1 MITHIVQSVEA
12 YMSDFLTEA
21 RGIQNDLAVVR
32 RHIHQEPEIGLDLPK
47 TQAKILAALDGL
59 GLEISTGKSLSS
71 VTAVLRGGE
80 SEKTVLLRADMD
92 ALPVTELADLPYKSQ
107 IDGVMHACGHDLHVA
122 MLIGAAKLL
131 TKNKSKL
138 NGDVVFMFQPGEEGF
153 DGAGHMIKEGVL
165 SVGGRKA
172 DATYGLHVMSSS
184 IPTGSFTTKP
194 GTMMASSDELH
205 VTVVGM
211 GGHGS
216 QPHTAKDPIPVA
228 AEMVSA
234 LQLLITRSFSAFDPV
249 VITVGQFHAGTK
261 ANIIPDTAEFQATIR
276 TFSAEN
282 RSRIQIE
289 AVRLCKSIAE
299 GYGLKAEVEV
309 VEQYP
314 VTVNND
320 AHAQFLGRV
329 AAELFGNEGYM
340 DMPNPI
346 AGAEDYSRVLE
357 EVPGSYAFLGA
368 SVDQDFTKSEVNHSP
383 RAMFDDA
390 VLYRGAALLS
400 ELAVRSL
407 NEMV

>member
-1 MITHIVQSVEA
+1 VSNFLAEA
-12 YMSDFLTEA
+12 QE
-21 RGIQNDLAVVR
+21 IQDELVTLR
-32 RHIHQEPEIGLDLPK
+32 RRFHQEPEIGLDLPK

-59 GLEISTGKSLSS
+59 GLEVTTGKSLTS
-71 VTAVLRGGE
+71 VTAVLRGAK
-80 SEKTVLLRADMD
+80 SDKTVLLRADMD

-107 IDGVMHACGHDLHVA
+107 IDGAMHACGHDLQVS

-131 TKNKSKL
+131 VKNKSQL

-153 DGAGHMIKEGVL
+153 DGAGHMIREGVL
-165 SVGGRKA
+165 TASGRKA
-172 DATYGLHVMSSS
+172 DATYGIHVSSS
-184 IPTGSFTTKP
+184 STPTGAFTTKG
-194 GTMMASSDELH
+194 GTMMASADEIH
-205 VTVVGM
+205 VTVLGM

-234 LQLLITRSFSAFDPV
+234 LQLMITRSFDAFDPV

-276 TFSAEN
+276 TFSPEN
-282 RSRIQIE
+282 RVRIKTE
-289 AVRLCKSIAE
+289 AVRLCTSIAE
-299 GYGLKAEVEV
+299 GYGLKADVKV

-320 AHAQFLGRV
+320 SHAQFVGKV
-329 AAELFGNEGYM
+329 AAELFGKDAYM
-340 DMPNPI
+340 DMPHPI

-357 EVPGSYAFLGA
+357 AVPGSYMFLGA
-368 SVDQDFTKSEVNHSP
+368 SVDEDFMNSEVNHSP
-383 RAMFDDA
+383 RAMFDDS
-390 VLYRGAALLS
+390 VLYRGTAMLS
-400 ELAVRSL
+400 QLAVRSL

>member
-1 MITHIVQSVEA
+1 MSSFLIEA
-12 YMSDFLTEA
+12 KD
-21 RGIQNDLAVVR
+21 IQGELVALR
-32 RHIHQEPEIGLDLPK
+32 QKIHQEPEIGLDLPK
-47 TQAKILAALDGL
+47 TQAKIVAALDGL
-59 GLEISTGKSLSS
+59 GLEVSTGKSLTS
-71 VTAVLRGGE
+71 VTAVLRGAN

-92 ALPVTELADLPYKSQ
+92 ALPVTELTNVAFKSQ
-107 IDGVMHACGHDLHVA
+107 IDGAMHACGHDLHVS

-131 TKNKSKL
+131 SKNKAKL

-153 DGAGHMIKEGVL
+153 DGAGHMIQEGVL
-165 SVGGRKA
+165 TASGRKA
-172 DATYGLHVMSSS
+172 DATYGIHVMSSA
-184 IPTGSFTTKP
+184 IPAGTFTTKG

-205 VTVVGM
+205 VTVIGK

-282 RSRIQIE
+282 RSRIQSE
-289 AVRLCKSIAE
+289 AVRLCRSIAE
-299 GYGLKAEVEV
+299 GYGLTADVKV

-314 VTVNND
+314 VTANND
-320 AHAQFLGRV
+320 AHAEFVGKV
-329 AAELFGNEGYM
+329 AVDLFGGEAFIE
-340 DMPNPI
+340 MPNPI

-357 EVPGSYAFLGA
+357 EVPGSYVFLGA
-368 SVDQDFTKSEVNHSP
+368 SVDQDVTASDVNHSP
-383 RAMFDDA
+383 RAKFDDA

>member
-1 MITHIVQSVEA
+1 VA
-12 YMSDFLTEA
+12 NFLSEA
-21 RGIQNDLAVVR
+21 REIQSDLAAIR

-47 TQAKILAALDGL
+47 TQAKIVAALDGL
-59 GLEISTGKSLSS
+59 GLEVTTGKSLSS
-71 VTAVLRGGE
+71 VTAVLRGAK

-92 ALPVTELADLPYKSQ
+92 ALPVTELADLTYKSQ
-107 IDGVMHACGHDLHVA
+107 IDGAMHACGHDLHVS
-122 MLIGAAKLL
+122 MLIGAARLL
-131 TKNKSKL
+131 AKNKSQL

-165 SVGGRKA
+165 TASGRKA
-172 DATYGLHVMSSS
+172 DATYGIHVMSST
-184 IPTGSFTTKP
+184 IPTGSFTTKG

-228 AEMVSA
+228 AEMISA
-234 LQLLITRSFSAFDPV
+234 LQLMITRSFDAFDPV

-261 ANIIPDTAEFQATIR
+261 ANIIPDIAEFQATIR
-276 TFSAEN
+276 TFSPEN
-282 RSRIQIE
+282 RSRIQAE
-289 AVRLCKSIAE
+289 AVRLCESIAQ
-299 GYGLKAEVEV
+299 GFGLKAEVKV

-314 VTVNND
+314 VTANNNEH
-320 AHAQFLGRV
+320 AHFVGKV
-329 AAELFGNEGYM
+329 ATDLFGNEGFM
-340 DMPNPI
+340 EMPHPI

-357 EVPGSYAFLGA
+357 EVSGSYVFLGA

-390 VLYRGAALLS
+390 VLYRGTALLS

>member
-1 MITHIVQSVEA
+1 MANFLAEA
-12 YMSDFLTEA
+12 TE
-21 RGIQNDLAVVR
+21 IQNDLAAIR

-47 TQAKILAALDGL
+47 TQAKIIAALDGL
-59 GLEISTGKSLSS
+59 GLEISTGKSLTS
-71 VTAVLRGGE
+71 VTAVLRAGK
-80 SEKTVLLRADMD
+80 SDKTVLLRADMD
-92 ALPVTELADLPYKSQ
+92 ALPVSELADLPYKSQ
-107 IDGVMHACGHDLHVA
+107 IDGAMHACGHDLHVA

-131 TKNKSKL
+131 VKNKAEL

-165 SVGGRKA
+165 TASGRKA
-172 DATYGLHVMSSS
+172 DTTYGIHVMSSS
-184 IPTGSFTTKP
+184 VPTGTFTTKG

-228 AEMVSA
+228 AEMISA
-234 LQLLITRSFSAFDPV
+234 LQLMITRSFDAFDPV

-261 ANIIPDTAEFQATIR
+261 ANIIPDTAEFRATIR
-276 TFSAEN
+276 TFSADN
-282 RSRIQIE
+282 RARIQIE

-299 GYGLKAEVEV
+299 GYGLKAEVSV

-314 VTVNND
+314 VTINND
-320 AHAQFLGRV
+320 THAKFVGTV
-329 AAELFGNEGYM
+329 AAELFDDEGFM
-340 DMPNPI
+340 EMPHAI

-357 EVPGSYAFLGA
+357 AVPGSYIFLGA
-368 SVDQDFTKSEVNHSP
+368 SVDKDFTKSEVNHSP
-383 RAMFDDA
+383 RAMFDDS
-390 VLYRGAALLS
+390 VLYRGTALLS

-407 NEMV
+407 KEMVGSKNAM

>member
-1 MITHIVQSVEA
+1 
-12 YMSDFLTEA
+12 MSTFLTQAQE
-21 RGIQNDLAVVR
+21 IQNDLANL
-32 RHIHQEPEIGLDLPK
+32 RHRLHEEPEIGLHLPK
-47 TQAKILAALDGL
+47 TQAKIVAALEGL
-59 GLEISTGKSLSS
+59 GLEVTTGKELTS
-71 VTAVLRGGE
+71 VTAVLRGGK

-92 ALPVTELADLPYKSQ
+92 ALPVTELADLPFKSK
-107 IDGVMHACGHDLHVA
+107 IDGAMHACGHDLHVA
-122 MLIGAAKLL
+122 MLIGAARLL
-131 TKNKSKL
+131 VKNKSQL

-153 DGAGHMIKEGVL
+153 DGAGYMIKEGVL
-165 SVGGRKA
+165 TASGRKA
-172 DATYGLHVMSSS
+172 DATYGIHVMASAV
-184 IPTGSFTTKP
+184 PAGAFTTKG

-282 RSRIQIE
+282 RVRIQAE
-289 AVRLCKSIAE
+289 AVRLCQSIAE
-299 GYGLKAEVEV
+299 AYGLKADVKV
-309 VEQYP
+309 VGQYP
-314 VTVNND
+314 VTVNNEV
-320 AHAQFLGRV
+320 HASFVGKV
-329 AAELFGNEGYM
+329 AADLFGADSYIE
-340 DMPNPI
+340 MPNPI

-357 EVPGSYAFLGA
+357 AVPGSYVFLGA
-368 SVDQDFTKSEVNHSP
+368 SVDEDFTKSEVNHSP
-383 RAMFDDA
+383 RAQFDES
-390 VLYRGAALLS
+390 VLYRGTALLS

>member
-1 MITHIVQSVEA
+1 MSSFLIEA
-12 YMSDFLTEA
+12 KD
-21 RGIQNDLAVVR
+21 IQGELVALR
-32 RHIHQEPEIGLDLPK
+32 QKIHQEPEIGLDLPK
-47 TQAKILAALDGL
+47 TQAKIVAALDGL
-59 GLEISTGKSLSS
+59 GLEVSTGKSLTS
-71 VTAVLRGGE
+71 VTAVLRGAN

-92 ALPVTELADLPYKSQ
+92 ALPVTELTNVAFKSQ
-107 IDGVMHACGHDLHVA
+107 IDGAMHACGHDLHVS

-131 TKNKSKL
+131 SKNKAKL

-153 DGAGHMIKEGVL
+153 DGAGHMIQEGVL
-165 SVGGRKA
+165 TASGRKA
-172 DATYGLHVMSSS
+172 DATYGIHVMSSA
-184 IPTGSFTTKP
+184 IPTGTFTTKG

-205 VTVVGM
+205 VTVIGK

-282 RSRIQIE
+282 RSRIQSE
-289 AVRLCKSIAE
+289 AVRLCRSIAE
-299 GYGLKAEVEV
+299 GYGLTADVKV

-314 VTVNND
+314 VTANND
-320 AHAQFLGRV
+320 AHAQFVGKV
-329 AAELFGNEGYM
+329 AVDLFGGEAFIE
-340 DMPNPI
+340 MPTPI

-357 EVPGSYAFLGA
+357 EVPGSYVFLGA
-368 SVDQDFTKSEVNHSP
+368 SVDEDVTASDVNHSP
-383 RAMFDDA
+383 RAKFDDA

>member
-1 MITHIVQSVEA
+1 MANFLSEA
-12 YMSDFLTEA
+12 SEIQKDLTA
-21 RGIQNDLAVVR
+21 LR
-32 RHIHQEPEIGLDLPK
+32 RDIHREPEIGLDLPK
-47 TQAKILAALDGL
+47 TQAKIVAALEGL

-71 VTAVLRGGE
+71 VTAVLRAGN
-80 SEKTVLLRADMD
+80 SDKTVLLRADMD

-107 IDGVMHACGHDLHVA
+107 IDGAMHACGHDLHVA

-131 TKNKSKL
+131 VKNKSEL
-138 NGDVVFMFQPGEEGF
+138 TGDVVFMFQPGEEGF

-165 SVGGRKA
+165 TASGRKA
-172 DATYGLHVMSSS
+172 DATYGIHVMSSS
-184 IPTGSFTTKP
+184 VPTGTFTTKG

-228 AEMVSA
+228 AEMISA
-234 LQLLITRSFSAFDPV
+234 LQLMITRSFDAFDPV

-276 TFSAEN
+276 TFSADN
-282 RSRIQIE
+282 RARIQIE

-299 GYGLKAEVEV
+299 GYGLKAEVSV

-320 AHAQFLGRV
+320 SHAKFVGTV
-329 AAELFGNEGYM
+329 AAELFGDEGYM
-340 DMPNPI
+340 EMPHAI

-357 EVPGSYAFLGA
+357 AVPGSYIFLGA
-368 SVDQDFTKSEVNHSP
+368 SVDKDFTKSEVNHSP
-383 RAMFDDA
+383 RAMFDDS
-390 VLYRGAALLS
+390 VLYRGTALLS

-407 NEMV
+407 KEMVGSKNAM

>member
-1 MITHIVQSVEA
+1 MSNFLDEA
-12 YMSDFLTEA
+12 QE
-21 RGIQNDLAVVR
+21 IQDELVTLR
-32 RHIHQEPEIGLDLPK
+32 RRFHQEPEIGLDLPK

-59 GLEISTGKSLSS
+59 GLEVTTGKSLTS
-71 VTAVLRGGE
+71 VTAVLRGAK
-80 SEKTVLLRADMD
+80 SDKTVLLRADMD

-107 IDGVMHACGHDLHVA
+107 IDGAMHACGHDLHVS

-131 TKNKSKL
+131 VKNKLQL

-165 SVGGRKA
+165 TASGRKA
-172 DATYGLHVMSSS
+172 DATYGIHVSSS
-184 IPTGSFTTKP
+184 STPTGAFTTKG
-194 GTMMASSDELH
+194 GTMMASADEIH
-205 VTVVGM
+205 VTVLGM

-234 LQLLITRSFSAFDPV
+234 LQLMITRSFDAFDPV

-276 TFSAEN
+276 TFSPEN
-282 RSRIQIE
+282 RVRIKTE
-289 AVRLCKSIAE
+289 AVRLCTSIAE
-299 GYGLKAEVEV
+299 GYGLKADVKV

-314 VTVNND
+314 VTVNN
-320 AHAQFLGRV
+320 ASHAQFVGKV
-329 AAELFGNEGYM
+329 AAELFGKDAYM
-340 DMPNPI
+340 DMPHPI

-357 EVPGSYAFLGA
+357 AVPGSYMFLGA
-368 SVDQDFTKSEVNHSP
+368 SVDEDFMNSEVNHSP
-383 RAMFDDA
+383 RAMFDDS
-390 VLYRGAALLS
+390 VLYRGTAMLS

>member
-1 MITHIVQSVEA
+1 MTNFLAEA
-12 YMSDFLTEA
+12 SE
-21 RGIQNDLAVVR
+21 IQNELATIR
-32 RHIHQEPEIGLDLPK
+32 RKIHQEPEIGLDLPK
-47 TQAKILAALDGL
+47 TQAKIVAALDGL
-59 GLEISTGKSLSS
+59 GLEVTTGKGLSS
-71 VTAVLRGGE
+71 VTAVLRGAK

-107 IDGVMHACGHDLHVA
+107 IDGAMHACGHDLHVS

-131 TKNKSKL
+131 SKNKAKL

-165 SVGGRKA
+165 SASGRKA
-172 DATYGLHVMSSS
+172 DATYGIHVMSAS
-184 IPTGSFTTKP
+184 IPTGLFTTKP

-216 QPHTAKDPIPVA
+216 QPHTAKDPIQVA

-234 LQLLITRSFSAFDPV
+234 LQLLVTRSFDSFDPV

-261 ANIIPDTAEFQATIR
+261 ANIIPDTAEFQATMR
-276 TFSAEN
+276 TFSPEN
-282 RSRIQIE
+282 RSRIQSE
-289 AVRLCKSIAE
+289 TVRLCTSIAE
-299 GYGLKAEVEV
+299 AYGLRAEVKV

-320 AHAQFLGRV
+320 AHAQYVGKV
-329 AAELFGNEGYM
+329 ASELFGVEGYM
-340 DMPNPI
+340 DMPHPI

-357 EVPGSYAFLGA
+357 AVPGSYIFLGA
-368 SVDQDFTKSEVNHSP
+368 SVDQEFSKSEVNHSP
-383 RAMFDDA
+383 RAMFDDS
-390 VLYRGAALLS
+390 VLYRGTALLS

>member
-1 MITHIVQSVEA
+1 MANFISEASEIQSEIA
-12 YMSDFLTEA
+12 A
-21 RGIQNDLAVVR
+21 IR

-47 TQAKILAALDGL
+47 TQAKILAALEGL
-59 GLEISTGKSLSS
+59 GLEVSTGTSLSS
-71 VTAVLRGGE
+71 VTAVLRGGN

-92 ALPVTELADLPYKSQ
+92 ALPVTELADIPYKSQ
-107 IDGVMHACGHDLHVA
+107 IDGAMHACGHDLHVA
-122 MLIGAAKLL
+122 MLVGAAKLL
-131 TKNKSKL
+131 AKNKAKL
-138 NGDVVFMFQPGEEGF
+138 NGDVVFMFQPGDEGL

-165 SVGGRKA
+165 TASGKKA
-172 DATYGLHVMSSS
+172 DATYGIHVMSSS

-194 GTMMASSDELH
+194 GTMMASADEIH

-228 AEMVSA
+228 AEMVGA
-234 LQLLITRSFSAFDPV
+234 LQLMITRSFDAFDPV

-261 ANIIPDTAEFQATIR
+261 ANIIPDIAEFQATIR
-276 TFSAEN
+276 TFSPEN
-282 RSRIQIE
+282 RARIQVE

-299 GYGLKAEVEV
+299 GYGLKAEVRV
-309 VEQYP
+309 VKQYP

-320 AHAQFLGRV
+320 AHAQFVGRV
-329 AAELFGNEGYM
+329 AGELFGYENYM
-340 DMPNPI
+340 DMPHAI

-357 EVPGSYAFLGA
+357 AVPGSYIFLGA
-368 SVDQDFTKSEVNHSP
+368 SVDKDVTKSEVNHSP

-390 VLYRGAALLS
+390 VLYRGTALLS

>member
-1 MITHIVQSVEA
+1 MSSFLIEA
-12 YMSDFLTEA
+12 KD
-21 RGIQNDLAVVR
+21 IQGELVALR
-32 RHIHQEPEIGLDLPK
+32 QKIHQEPEIGLDLPK
-47 TQAKILAALDGL
+47 TQAKIVAALDGL
-59 GLEISTGKSLSS
+59 GLEVSTGKSLTS
-71 VTAVLRGGE
+71 VTAVLRGAN

-92 ALPVTELADLPYKSQ
+92 ALPVTELTDVAFKSQ
-107 IDGVMHACGHDLHVA
+107 IDGAMHACGHDLHVS

-131 TKNKSKL
+131 SKNKAKL

-153 DGAGHMIKEGVL
+153 DGAGHMIQEGVL
-165 SVGGRKA
+165 TASGRKA
-172 DATYGLHVMSSS
+172 DATYGIHVMSSA
-184 IPTGSFTTKP
+184 IPAGTFTTKG

-205 VTVVGM
+205 VTVIGK

-282 RSRIQIE
+282 RSRIQSE
-289 AVRLCKSIAE
+289 AVRLCRSIAE
-299 GYGLKAEVEV
+299 GYGLTADVKV

-314 VTVNND
+314 VTANND
-320 AHAQFLGRV
+320 AHAEFVGKV
-329 AAELFGNEGYM
+329 AVDLFGGEAFIE
-340 DMPNPI
+340 MPTPI

-357 EVPGSYAFLGA
+357 EVPGSYVFLGA
-368 SVDQDFTKSEVNHSP
+368 SVDQDVTASDVNHSP
-383 RAMFDDA
+383 RAKFDDA

>member
-1 MITHIVQSVEA
+1 VSNFLAEA
-12 YMSDFLTEA
+12 KE
-21 RGIQNDLAVVR
+21 IQNDLVTLR
-32 RHIHQEPEIGLDLPK
+32 RQIHQEPEIGLDLPK
-47 TQAKILAALDGL
+47 TQAKIVAALDGL
-59 GLEISTGKSLSS
+59 GLEVTTGKGLSA
-71 VTAVLRGGE
+71 VTAVLRG
-80 SEKTVLLRADMD
+80 SKSNKTVLLRADMD
-92 ALPVTELADLPYKSQ
+92 ALPITELTDLAYKSQ
-107 IDGVMHACGHDLHVA
+107 IDGAMHACGHDLHVA

-131 TKNKSKL
+131 VKNKSQL

-165 SVGGRKA
+165 TASGRKA
-172 DATYGLHVMSSS
+172 DATYGIHVMSSAAPAGVFS
-184 IPTGSFTTKP
+184 TKG

-234 LQLLITRSFSAFDPV
+234 LQLMITRSFDAFDPV

-276 TFSAEN
+276 TFSAEH
-282 RSRIQIE
+282 RTRIQSE

-299 GYGLKAEVEV
+299 GYGLKAEVKV

-320 AHAQFLGRV
+320 AHANFVGKV
-329 AAELFGNEGYM
+329 AADLFGKEAYM
-340 DMPNPI
+340 EMPHPI

-357 EVPGSYAFLGA
+357 EVPGSYVFLGA
-368 SVDQDFTKSEVNHSP
+368 SVDQDFMNSEVNHSP
-383 RAMFDDA
+383 RAKFDDA
-390 VLYRGAALLS
+390 VLYRGTTLLS

>member
-1 MITHIVQSVEA
+1 
-12 YMSDFLTEA
+12 
-21 RGIQNDLAVVR
+21 
-32 RHIHQEPEIGLDLPK
+32 
-47 TQAKILAALDGL
+47 
-59 GLEISTGKSLSS
+59 
-71 VTAVLRGGE
+71 
-80 SEKTVLLRADMD
+80 
-92 ALPVTELADLPYKSQ
+92 
-107 IDGVMHACGHDLHVA
+107 
-122 MLIGAAKLL
+122 MLIGAARLL
-131 TKNKSKL
+131 VKNKSQL

-165 SVGGRKA
+165 TASGRKA

-184 IPTGSFTTKP
+184 VPAGTFTTKP

-205 VTVVGM
+205 VTVIGM

-234 LQLLITRSFSAFDPV
+234 LQLLITRSFDSFDPV

-276 TFSAEN
+276 TFSPEN
-282 RSRIQIE
+282 RTRIQFE
-289 AVRLCKSIAE
+289 AVRLCKAIAE
-299 GYGLKAEVEV
+299 GYGLKAEVSV

-320 AHAQFLGRV
+320 AHAQYVGKV
-329 AAELFGNEGYM
+329 ATELFGNEGYM
-340 DMPNPI
+340 DMPHAI

-357 EVPGSYAFLGA
+357 AVPGSYVFLGA
-368 SVDQDFTKSEVNHSP
+368 SVDKDVTKSEVNHSP
-383 RAMFDDA
+383 RAMFDDS
-390 VLYRGAALLS
+390 VMYRGTALLS

>member
-1 MITHIVQSVEA
+1 MSNFLAEA
-12 YMSDFLTEA
+12 KE
-21 RGIQNDLAVVR
+21 IQNDLVTLR
-32 RHIHQEPEIGLDLPK
+32 RQIHQEPEIGLDLPK
-47 TQAKILAALDGL
+47 TQAKIVAALDGL
-59 GLEISTGKSLSS
+59 GLEVTTGKGLSS
-71 VTAVLRGGE
+71 VTAVLRG
-80 SEKTVLLRADMD
+80 SKSNKTVLLRADMD
-92 ALPVTELADLPYKSQ
+92 ALPITELTDLAYKSQ
-107 IDGVMHACGHDLHVA
+107 IDGAMHACGHDLHVA

-131 TKNKSKL
+131 VKNKSQL

-165 SVGGRKA
+165 TASGRKA
-172 DATYGLHVMSSS
+172 DATYGIHVMSSAAPAGVFS
-184 IPTGSFTTKP
+184 TKG

-234 LQLLITRSFSAFDPV
+234 LQLMITRSFDAFDPV

-282 RSRIQIE
+282 RTRIQSE

-299 GYGLKAEVEV
+299 GYGLKAEVKV

-320 AHAQFLGRV
+320 AHANFVGKV
-329 AAELFGNEGYM
+329 AADLFGKEAYM
-340 DMPNPI
+340 EMPHPI

-357 EVPGSYAFLGA
+357 AVPGSYVFLGA
-368 SVDQDFTKSEVNHSP
+368 SVDQDFMNSEVNHSP
-383 RAMFDDA
+383 RAKFDDA
-390 VLYRGAALLS
+390 VLYRGTTLLS
-400 ELAVRSL
+400 VLAVRSL

>member
-1 MITHIVQSVEA
+1 MSSFLIEA
-12 YMSDFLTEA
+12 KD
-21 RGIQNDLAVVR
+21 IQGELVALR
-32 RHIHQEPEIGLDLPK
+32 QKIHQEPEIGLDLPK
-47 TQAKILAALDGL
+47 TQAKIVAALDGL
-59 GLEISTGKSLSS
+59 GLEVSTGKSLTS
-71 VTAVLRGGE
+71 VTAVLRGAN

-92 ALPVTELADLPYKSQ
+92 ALPVTELTDVAFKSQ
-107 IDGVMHACGHDLHVA
+107 IDGAMHACGHDLHVS

-131 TKNKSKL
+131 SKNKAKL

-153 DGAGHMIKEGVL
+153 DGAGHMIQEGVL
-165 SVGGRKA
+165 TASGRKA
-172 DATYGLHVMSSS
+172 DATFGIHVMSSA
-184 IPTGSFTTKP
+184 IPAGTFTTKG

-205 VTVVGM
+205 VTVIGK

-282 RSRIQIE
+282 RSRIQVE
-289 AVRLCKSIAE
+289 AVRLCRSIAE
-299 GYGLKAEVEV
+299 GYGLTADVEI

-314 VTVNND
+314 VTANND
-320 AHAQFLGRV
+320 AHAQFVGKV
-329 AAELFGNEGYM
+329 AVDLFGGEAFIE
-340 DMPNPI
+340 MPNPI

-357 EVPGSYAFLGA
+357 EVPGSYVFLGA
-368 SVDQDFTKSEVNHSP
+368 SVDEDVTASDVNHSP
-383 RAMFDDA
+383 RAKFDDA

>member
-1 MITHIVQSVEA
+1 
-12 YMSDFLTEA
+12 MSTFLNQATE
-21 RGIQNDLAVVR
+21 IQNDLAAIR

-47 TQAKILAALDGL
+47 TQAKIIAALDGL
-59 GLEISTGKSLSS
+59 GLEISTGISLTS
-71 VTAVLRGGE
+71 VTAVLRAGK
-80 SEKTVLLRADMD
+80 SDKTVLLRADMD
-92 ALPVTELADLPYKSQ
+92 ALPVSELADLPYKSQ
-107 IDGVMHACGHDLHVA
+107 IDGAMHACGHDLHVA

-131 TKNKSKL
+131 VKNKAEL

-165 SVGGRKA
+165 TASGRKA
-172 DATYGLHVMSSS
+172 DTTYGIHVMSSS
-184 IPTGSFTTKP
+184 VPTGTFTTKG

-228 AEMVSA
+228 AEMISA
-234 LQLLITRSFSAFDPV
+234 LQLMITRSFDAFDPV

-276 TFSAEN
+276 TFSADN
-282 RSRIQIE
+282 RARIQIE

-299 GYGLKAEVEV
+299 GYGLKAEVSV

-314 VTVNND
+314 VTINND
-320 AHAQFLGRV
+320 THAKFVGTV
-329 AAELFGNEGYM
+329 AAELFGDEGYM
-340 DMPNPI
+340 EMPHAI

-357 EVPGSYAFLGA
+357 AVPGSYIFLGA
-368 SVDQDFTKSEVNHSP
+368 SVDKDFTKSEVNHSP
-383 RAMFDDA
+383 RAMFDDS
-390 VLYRGAALLS
+390 VLYRGTALLS

-407 NEMV
+407 KEMVGSKNAK

>member
-1 MITHIVQSVEA
+1 VSNFLAEA
-12 YMSDFLTEA
+12 KE
-21 RGIQNDLAVVR
+21 IQNDLVTLR
-32 RHIHQEPEIGLDLPK
+32 RQIHQEPEIGLDLPK
-47 TQAKILAALDGL
+47 TQAKIVAALDGL
-59 GLEISTGKSLSS
+59 GLEVTTGKGLSA
-71 VTAVLRGGE
+71 VTAVLRG
-80 SEKTVLLRADMD
+80 SKSNKTVLLRADMD
-92 ALPVTELADLPYKSQ
+92 ALPITELTDLAYKSQ
-107 IDGVMHACGHDLHVA
+107 IDGAMHACGHDLHVA

-131 TKNKSKL
+131 VKNKSQL

-165 SVGGRKA
+165 TASGRKA
-172 DATYGLHVMSSS
+172 DATYGIHVMSSAAPAGVFS
-184 IPTGSFTTKP
+184 TKG

-234 LQLLITRSFSAFDPV
+234 LQLMITRSFDAFDPV

-282 RSRIQIE
+282 RTRIQSE

-299 GYGLKAEVEV
+299 GYGLKAEVKV

-320 AHAQFLGRV
+320 AHANFVGKV
-329 AAELFGNEGYM
+329 AADLFGSEAYM
-340 DMPNPI
+340 EMPHPI

-357 EVPGSYAFLGA
+357 EVPGSYVFLGA
-368 SVDQDFTKSEVNHSP
+368 SVDQDFMNSEVNHSP
-383 RAMFDDA
+383 RAKFDDA
-390 VLYRGAALLS
+390 VLYRGTTLLS

>member
-1 MITHIVQSVEA
+1 
-12 YMSDFLTEA
+12 MSNFLAEA
-21 RGIQNDLAVVR
+21 REIQSDLETLR
-32 RHIHQEPEIGLDLPK
+32 RRLHQEPEIGLDLPK
-47 TQAKILAALDGL
+47 TQAKIIAALDGL
-59 GLEISTGKSLSS
+59 GLEVTTGKGLSS
-71 VTAVLRGGE
+71 VTAVLRVAK

-92 ALPVTELADLPYKSQ
+92 ALPVTELADLAYKSQ
-107 IDGVMHACGHDLHVA
+107 IDGAMHACGHDLHVS
-122 MLIGAAKLL
+122 MLIGAARLL
-131 TKNKSKL
+131 VKNKSLL

-165 SVGGRKA
+165 TASGRKA
-172 DATYGLHVMSSS
+172 DATYGIHVMSST
-184 IPTGSFTTKP
+184 IPTGSFTTKG

-228 AEMVSA
+228 AEMISA
-234 LQLLITRSFSAFDPV
+234 LQLMITRSFDAFDPV

-276 TFSAEN
+276 TFSPEN
-282 RSRIQIE
+282 RSRIQAE
-289 AVRLCKSIAE
+289 AVRLCESIAQ
-299 GYGLKAEVEV
+299 GYGLKAEVKV

-314 VTVNND
+314 VTANNND
-320 AHAQFLGRV
+320 HAQFVGKV
-329 AAELFGNEGYM
+329 AADLFGSEGFM
-340 DMPNPI
+340 EMPHPI

-357 EVPGSYAFLGA
+357 EVPGSYVFLGA

-390 VLYRGAALLS
+390 VLYRGTALLS
-400 ELAVRSL
+400 ALAVRSL

>member
-1 MITHIVQSVEA
+1 MANFLSEA
-12 YMSDFLTEA
+12 SEIQKDLTA
-21 RGIQNDLAVVR
+21 LR
-32 RHIHQEPEIGLDLPK
+32 RDIHREPEIGLDLPK
-47 TQAKILAALDGL
+47 TQAKIVAALEGL

-71 VTAVLRGGE
+71 VTAVLRAGN
-80 SEKTVLLRADMD
+80 SDKTVLLRADMD

-107 IDGVMHACGHDLHVA
+107 IDGAMHACGHDLHVA

-131 TKNKSKL
+131 VKNKSEL
-138 NGDVVFMFQPGEEGF
+138 SGDVVFMFQPGEEGF
-153 DGAGHMIKEGVL
+153 DGAGHMIKEGIL
-165 SVGGRKA
+165 TASGRKA
-172 DATYGLHVMSSS
+172 DATYGIHVMSSS
-184 IPTGSFTTKP
+184 VPTGTFTTKG

-228 AEMVSA
+228 AEMISS
-234 LQLLITRSFSAFDPV
+234 LQLMITRSFDAFDPV

-276 TFSAEN
+276 TFSADN
-282 RSRIQIE
+282 RARIQIE

-299 GYGLKAEVEV
+299 GYGLKAEVSV

-320 AHAQFLGRV
+320 SHAKFVGTV
-329 AAELFGNEGYM
+329 AAELFGDEGYM
-340 DMPNPI
+340 EMPHAI

-357 EVPGSYAFLGA
+357 AVPGSYIFLGA
-368 SVDQDFTKSEVNHSP
+368 SVDKDFTKSEVNHSP
-383 RAMFDDA
+383 RAMFDDS
-390 VLYRGAALLS
+390 VLYRGTALLS

-407 NEMV
+407 KEMVGSKNAM

>member
-1 MITHIVQSVEA
+1 MSSFLIEA
-12 YMSDFLTEA
+12 KD
-21 RGIQNDLAVVR
+21 IQGELVALR
-32 RHIHQEPEIGLDLPK
+32 QKIHQEPEIGLDLPK
-47 TQAKILAALDGL
+47 TQAKIVAALDGL
-59 GLEISTGKSLSS
+59 GLEVSTGKSLTS
-71 VTAVLRGGE
+71 VTAVLRGAN

-92 ALPVTELADLPYKSQ
+92 ALPVTELTDVAFKSQ
-107 IDGVMHACGHDLHVA
+107 IDGAMHACGHDLHVS

-131 TKNKSKL
+131 SKNKAKL

-153 DGAGHMIKEGVL
+153 DGAGHMIQEGVL
-165 SVGGRKA
+165 TASGRKA
-172 DATYGLHVMSSS
+172 DATYGIHVMSSA
-184 IPTGSFTTKP
+184 IPAGTFTTKG

-205 VTVVGM
+205 VTVIGK

-282 RSRIQIE
+282 RSRIQSE
-289 AVRLCKSIAE
+289 AVRLCRSIAE
-299 GYGLKAEVEV
+299 GYGLTADVKV

-314 VTVNND
+314 VTANND
-320 AHAQFLGRV
+320 AHAEFVGKV
-329 AAELFGNEGYM
+329 AADLFGEEAFIE
-340 DMPNPI
+340 MPNPI

-357 EVPGSYAFLGA
+357 EVPGSYIFLGA
-368 SVDQDFTKSEVNHSP
+368 SVDQDVTASDVNHSP
-383 RAMFDDA
+383 RAKFDDA

>member
-1 MITHIVQSVEA
+1 MITHIVQSAEA

-21 RGIQNDLAVVR
+21 REIQNDLAVVR

-131 TKNKSKL
+131 TKNKSKI

-165 SVGGRKA
+165 SASGRKA

-282 RSRIQIE
+282 RSRIQVE

>member
-1 MITHIVQSVEA
+1 MSSFLIEA
-12 YMSDFLTEA
+12 KD
-21 RGIQNDLAVVR
+21 IQGELVALR
-32 RHIHQEPEIGLDLPK
+32 QKIHQEPEIGLDLPK
-47 TQAKILAALDGL
+47 TQAKIVAALDGL
-59 GLEISTGKSLSS
+59 GLEVSTGKSLTS
-71 VTAVLRGGE
+71 VTAVLRGAN

-92 ALPVTELADLPYKSQ
+92 ALPVTELTNVAFKSQ
-107 IDGVMHACGHDLHVA
+107 IDGAMHACGHDLHVS

-131 TKNKSKL
+131 SKNKAKL

-153 DGAGHMIKEGVL
+153 DGAGHMIQEGVL
-165 SVGGRKA
+165 TASGRKA
-172 DATYGLHVMSSS
+172 DATYGIHVMSSA
-184 IPTGSFTTKP
+184 IPAGTFTTKG

-205 VTVVGM
+205 VTVIGK

-282 RSRIQIE
+282 RSRIQVE
-289 AVRLCKSIAE
+289 AVRLCRSIAE
-299 GYGLKAEVEV
+299 GYGLTADVEI

-314 VTVNND
+314 VTANND
-320 AHAQFLGRV
+320 AHAEFVGKV
-329 AAELFGNEGYM
+329 AVDLFGGEAFIE
-340 DMPNPI
+340 MPNPI

-357 EVPGSYAFLGA
+357 EVPGSYVFLGA
-368 SVDQDFTKSEVNHSP
+368 SVDQDVTASDVNHSP
-383 RAMFDDA
+383 RAKFDDA

>member
-1 MITHIVQSVEA
+1 VKVA
-12 YMSDFLTEA
+12 NFLTEA
-21 RGIQNDLAVVR
+21 REIQNDLAAVR

-71 VTAVLRGGE
+71 VTAVLRGGK
-80 SEKTVLLRADMD
+80 SEKSVLLRADMD

-165 SVGGRKA
+165 SAGGRKA

-314 VTVNND
+314 VTINND

>member
-1 MITHIVQSVEA
+1 
-12 YMSDFLTEA
+12 MSDFLTQASE
-21 RGIQNDLAVVR
+21 IQSDLATLR
-32 RHIHQEPEIGLDLPK
+32 RALHQEPEIGLNLPK
-47 TQAKILAALDGL
+47 TQSKIVAALDGL
-59 GLEISTGKSLSS
+59 GLEVTTGKGLSS
-71 VTAVLRGGE
+71 VTAVLRGAK

-92 ALPVTELADLPYKSQ
+92 ALPVTELTDVAFKSQ
-107 IDGVMHACGHDLHVA
+107 IDGAMHACGHDLHVA

-131 TKNKSKL
+131 VKNKSQL

-165 SVGGRKA
+165 TASGKKA
-172 DATYGLHVMSSS
+172 DATYGIHVMSSA
-184 IPTGSFTTKP
+184 IPQGTFTTKP

-234 LQLLITRSFSAFDPV
+234 LQLLITRSFNAFDPV

-282 RSRIQIE
+282 RTRIQAE

-299 GYGLKAEVEV
+299 GYGLKANIEVI
-309 VEQYP
+309 EQYP

-320 AHAQFLGRV
+320 AHAQFIGTV
-329 AAELFGNEGYM
+329 VTDLFGTEGFLE
-340 DMPNPI
+340 MPYPV

-357 EVPGSYAFLGA
+357 EVPGSYVFLGA
-368 SVDQDFTKSEVNHSP
+368 SVDQDPTKSEVNHSP

-390 VLYRGAALLS
+390 VLYRGTALLS

>member
-1 MITHIVQSVEA
+1 MSNFLAEA
-12 YMSDFLTEA
+12 QE
-21 RGIQNDLAVVR
+21 IQDELATLR
-32 RHIHQEPEIGLDLPK
+32 RRFHQEPEIGLDLPK

-59 GLEISTGKSLSS
+59 GLEVTTGKSLTS
-71 VTAVLRGGE
+71 VTAVLRGAK
-80 SEKTVLLRADMD
+80 SDKTVLLRADMD

-107 IDGVMHACGHDLHVA
+107 IDGAMHACGHDLHVS

-131 TKNKSKL
+131 VKNKSQL

-165 SVGGRKA
+165 TASGRKA
-172 DATYGLHVMSSS
+172 DATYGIHVSSS
-184 IPTGSFTTKP
+184 STPTGAFTTKG
-194 GTMMASSDELH
+194 GTMMASADEIH
-205 VTVVGM
+205 VTVLGM

-234 LQLLITRSFSAFDPV
+234 LQLMITRSFDAFDPV

-276 TFSAEN
+276 TFSPEN
-282 RSRIQIE
+282 RVRIKTE
-289 AVRLCKSIAE
+289 AVRLCTSIAE
-299 GYGLKAEVEV
+299 GYGLKADVKV

-314 VTVNND
+314 VTVNN
-320 AHAQFLGRV
+320 ASHAQFVGKV
-329 AAELFGNEGYM
+329 AAELFGKDAYM
-340 DMPNPI
+340 DMPHPI

-357 EVPGSYAFLGA
+357 AVPGSYMFLGA
-368 SVDQDFTKSEVNHSP
+368 SVDEDFMNSEVNHSP
-383 RAMFDDA
+383 RAMFDDS
-390 VLYRGAALLS
+390 VLYRGTAMLS

>member
-1 MITHIVQSVEA
+1 VSN
-12 YMSDFLTEA
+12 FLTEA
-21 RGIQNDLAVVR
+21 SEIQNDLAALR
-32 RHIHQEPEIGLDLPK
+32 REIHKEPEIGLHLPK
-47 TQAKILAALDGL
+47 TQAKILNALDGL
-59 GLEISTGKSLSS
+59 GLEVSTGKALSS
-71 VTAVLRGGE
+71 VTAVLRGSK

-92 ALPVTELADLPYKSQ
+92 ALPVTELADIPYKSQ
-107 IDGVMHACGHDLHVA
+107 IDGAMHACGHDLHVA
-122 MLIGAAKLL
+122 MLYGAAKLL
-131 TKNKSKL
+131 VKNKSQL

-165 SVGGRKA
+165 TASGRKA
-172 DATYGLHVMSSS
+172 DATYGLHVMSSA
-184 IPTGSFTTKP
+184 IPAGVFTTKP

-205 VTVVGM
+205 VTVIGM

-261 ANIIPDTAEFQATIR
+261 ANIIPDAAEFQATIR
-276 TFSAEN
+276 TFSPEN
-282 RSRIQIE
+282 RSRIQVE
-289 AVRLCKSIAE
+289 AVRLCNSIAE
-299 GYGLKAEVEV
+299 GYGLKADVKL

-314 VTVNND
+314 VTVNNND
-320 AHAQFLGRV
+320 HAQFLGKV
-329 AAELFGNEGYM
+329 AAEIFGAEGYV
-340 DMPNPI
+340 DMPHPI

-368 SVDQDFTKSEVNHSP
+368 SVDKEFTKSEVNHSP
-383 RAMFDDA
+383 RAMFDDS
-390 VLYRGAALLS
+390 VLYRGTALLS

-407 NEMV
+407 NEMA

>member
-1 MITHIVQSVEA
+1 MSNFLAEA
-12 YMSDFLTEA
+12 QE
-21 RGIQNDLAVVR
+21 IQDELATLR
-32 RHIHQEPEIGLDLPK
+32 RRFHQEPEIGLDLPK
-47 TQAKILAALDGL
+47 TQAKIVAALDGL
-59 GLEISTGKSLSS
+59 GLEVTTGKGLSS
-71 VTAVLRGGE
+71 VTAVLRGAK
-80 SEKTVLLRADMD
+80 SDKTVLLRADMD
-92 ALPVTELADLPYKSQ
+92 ALPVTELTDLAYKSQ
-107 IDGVMHACGHDLHVA
+107 IDGAMHACGHDLHVS

-131 TKNKSKL
+131 VKNKSQL

-165 SVGGRKA
+165 TASGRKA
-172 DATYGLHVMSSS
+172 DATYGIHVSSS
-184 IPTGSFTTKP
+184 STPTGAFTTKG
-194 GTMMASSDELH
+194 GTMMASADEIH
-205 VTVVGM
+205 VTVLGM

-234 LQLLITRSFSAFDPV
+234 LQLMITRSFDAFDPV

-276 TFSAEN
+276 TFSPEN
-282 RSRIQIE
+282 RVRIKTE
-289 AVRLCKSIAE
+289 AVRLCTSIAE
-299 GYGLKAEVEV
+299 GYGLKADVKV

-320 AHAQFLGRV
+320 SHAQFVGKV
-329 AAELFGNEGYM
+329 AAELFGKDAYM
-340 DMPNPI
+340 DMPHPI

-357 EVPGSYAFLGA
+357 AVPGSYMFLGA
-368 SVDQDFTKSEVNHSP
+368 SVDEDFMNSEVNHSP
-383 RAMFDDA
+383 RAMFDDS
-390 VLYRGAALLS
+390 VLYRGTAMLS

>member
-1 MITHIVQSVEA
+1 MSNFLDEA
-12 YMSDFLTEA
+12 QE
-21 RGIQNDLAVVR
+21 IQDELVTLR
-32 RHIHQEPEIGLDLPK
+32 RRFHQEPEIGLDLPK

-59 GLEISTGKSLSS
+59 GLEVTSGKSLTS
-71 VTAVLRGGE
+71 VTAVLRSAK
-80 SEKTVLLRADMD
+80 SEKKVLLRAYMD

-107 IDGVMHACGHDLHVA
+107 IDGAMHACGHDLHVS

-131 TKNKSKL
+131 VKNKSQL

-165 SVGGRKA
+165 TASGRKA
-172 DATYGLHVMSSS
+172 DATYGIHVSSS
-184 IPTGSFTTKP
+184 STPTGAFTTKG
-194 GTMMASSDELH
+194 GTMMASADEIH
-205 VTVVGM
+205 VTVLGM

-234 LQLLITRSFSAFDPV
+234 LQLMITRSFDAFDPV

-276 TFSAEN
+276 TFSPEN
-282 RSRIQIE
+282 RVRIKTE
-289 AVRLCKSIAE
+289 AVRLCTSIAE
-299 GYGLKAEVEV
+299 GYGLKADVKV

-314 VTVNND
+314 VTVNN
-320 AHAQFLGRV
+320 ASHAQFVGKV
-329 AAELFGNEGYM
+329 AAELFGKDAYM
-340 DMPNPI
+340 DMPHPI

-357 EVPGSYAFLGA
+357 AVPGSYMFLGA
-368 SVDQDFTKSEVNHSP
+368 SVDEDFMNSEVNHSP
-383 RAMFDDA
+383 RAMFDDS
-390 VLYRGAALLS
+390 VLYRGTAMLS

>member
-1 MITHIVQSVEA
+1 VST
-12 YMSDFLTEA
+12 FLTQAQE
-21 RGIQNDLAVVR
+21 IQNDLATL
-32 RHIHQEPEIGLDLPK
+32 RHRLHEEPEIGLQLPK
-47 TQAKILAALDGL
+47 TQAKIVAALEGL
-59 GLEISTGKSLSS
+59 GLEVTTGKELSS
-71 VTAVLRGGE
+71 VTAVLRGSK

-92 ALPVTELADLPYKSQ
+92 ALPVTELADLPFKSK
-107 IDGVMHACGHDLHVA
+107 IDGAMHACGHDLHVA
-122 MLIGAAKLL
+122 MLIGAARLL
-131 TKNKSKL
+131 VKNKSQL

-153 DGAGHMIKEGVL
+153 DGAGYMIKEGVL
-165 SVGGRKA
+165 TASGRKA
-172 DATYGLHVMSSS
+172 DATYGIHVMASAV
-184 IPTGSFTTKP
+184 PAGTFTTKG

-282 RSRIQIE
+282 RVRIQAE
-289 AVRLCKSIAE
+289 AVRLCQSIAE
-299 GYGLKAEVEV
+299 AYGLKADVKV
-309 VEQYP
+309 VGQYP

-320 AHAQFLGRV
+320 AHASFVGKV
-329 AAELFGNEGYM
+329 AADLFGAESYIE
-340 DMPNPI
+340 MPNPI

-357 EVPGSYAFLGA
+357 AVPGSYVFLGA
-368 SVDQDFTKSEVNHSP
+368 SVDEDFTKSEVNHSP
-383 RAMFDDA
+383 RAQFDES
-390 VLYRGAALLS
+390 VLYRGTALLS

>member
-1 MITHIVQSVEA
+1 
-12 YMSDFLTEA
+12 MSNFLTEA
-21 RGIQNDLAVVR
+21 KEIQSDLESLR
-32 RHIHQEPEIGLDLPK
+32 RQIHQEPEIGLDLPK
-47 TQAKILAALDGL
+47 TQAKIVAALDGL
-59 GLEISTGKSLSS
+59 GLEVSTGKSLSS
-71 VTAVLRGGE
+71 VTAVLRG
-80 SEKTVLLRADMD
+80 SKSDKTVLLRADMD

-107 IDGVMHACGHDLHVA
+107 IDGAMHACGHDLHVA

-131 TKNKSKL
+131 VKNKSQL

-165 SVGGRKA
+165 SASGRKA
-172 DATYGLHVMSSS
+172 DATYGIHVMSSAAPAGVFS
-184 IPTGSFTTKP
+184 TKG

-205 VTVVGM
+205 VTVIGM

-234 LQLLITRSFSAFDPV
+234 LQLMITRSFDAFDPV

-282 RSRIQIE
+282 RTRIQIE
-289 AVRLCKSIAE
+289 ALRLCTSIAE
-299 GYGLKAEVEV
+299 GYGLKAEVKI

-320 AHAQFLGRV
+320 SHAQFVGKV
-329 AAELFGNEGYM
+329 AVDLFGNEAYM
-340 DMPNPI
+340 EMPHPI

-357 EVPGSYAFLGA
+357 AVPGSYVFLGA
-368 SVDQDFTKSEVNHSP
+368 SVDQDFMNSEVNHSP
-383 RAMFDDA
+383 RAKFDDA
-390 VLYRGAALLS
+390 VLYRGTALLS

>member
-1 MITHIVQSVEA
+1 VSNFFTQAREIQS
-12 YMSDFLTEA
+12 
-21 RGIQNDLAVVR
+21 DLANL
-32 RHIHQEPEIGLDLPK
+32 RHRLHEEPEIGLHLPK
-47 TQAKILAALDGL
+47 TQAKIVAALEGL
-59 GLEISTGKSLSS
+59 GLEVTTGKELTS
-71 VTAVLRGGE
+71 VTAVLRGGK

-92 ALPVTELADLPYKSQ
+92 ALPVTELADLPFKSK
-107 IDGVMHACGHDLHVA
+107 IDGAMHACGHDLHVA
-122 MLIGAAKLL
+122 MLIGAARLL
-131 TKNKSKL
+131 VKNKSQL

-153 DGAGHMIKEGVL
+153 DGAGFMIKEGVL
-165 SVGGRKA
+165 TASGRKA
-172 DATYGLHVMSSS
+172 DATYGIHVMASAV
-184 IPTGSFTTKP
+184 PAGAFTTKG

-282 RSRIQIE
+282 RVRIQAE
-289 AVRLCKSIAE
+289 AVRLCQSIAE
-299 GYGLKAEVEV
+299 AYGLKADVKV
-309 VEQYP
+309 VGQYP
-314 VTVNND
+314 VTVNNEV
-320 AHAQFLGRV
+320 HASFVGKV
-329 AAELFGNEGYM
+329 AADLFGAESYIE
-340 DMPNPI
+340 MPNPI

-357 EVPGSYAFLGA
+357 AVPGSYVFLGA
-368 SVDQDFTKSEVNHSP
+368 SVDEDFTKSEVNHSP
-383 RAMFDDA
+383 RAQFDES
-390 VLYRGAALLS
+390 VLYRGTALLS